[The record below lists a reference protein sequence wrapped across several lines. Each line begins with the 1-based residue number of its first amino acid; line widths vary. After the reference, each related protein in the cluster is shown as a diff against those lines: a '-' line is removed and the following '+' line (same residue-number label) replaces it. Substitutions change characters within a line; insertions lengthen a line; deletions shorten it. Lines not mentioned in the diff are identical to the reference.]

1 MWHIF
6 QALLK
11 YEVHIFKCFCIITLR
26 SLIVLYY
33 SSMPNAYLDSAIW
46 YVWQTNVSKMHPSN
60 EVTVVALHS
69 TLRTFGN
76 LMSLDCTST
85 TSSFVVN
92 STSSSSCCCQSWG
105 PNERRCSTEIIPARC
120 FPKVSQG
127 SDMGEVTWGRVRWRY
142 LIRWI
147 PPGFA
152 SWSWQVTSYIK
163 G

>member
-1 MWHIF
+1 
-6 QALLK
+6 
-11 YEVHIFKCFCIITLR
+11 
-26 SLIVLYY
+26 
-33 SSMPNAYLDSAIW
+33 MPNAYLDSAIW

-127 SDMGEVTWGRVRWRY
+127 SDMGEVTWG
-142 LIRWI
+142 
-147 PPGFA
+147 PGQMKVSDKVDPAGVCFLEL
-152 SWSWQVTSYIK
+152 TSYILDQRVIRGSSLK
-163 G
+163 QLHIKNIYF